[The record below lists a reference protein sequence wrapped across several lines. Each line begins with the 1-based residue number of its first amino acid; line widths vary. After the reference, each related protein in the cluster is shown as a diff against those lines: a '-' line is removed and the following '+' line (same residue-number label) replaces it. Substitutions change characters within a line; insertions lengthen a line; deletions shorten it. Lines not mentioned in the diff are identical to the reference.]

1 MTQLAI
7 AYVDGRYQ
15 CYATDNGIERRNVG
29 PKWVTPREAST
40 FIDSLAAI
48 PNVSP
53 LRDPVPSLEQDE
65 LTAGL
70 GADVDGSP
78 APSGAPDNGGSIPV
92 RSGASPGFWPD

>member
-7 AYVDGRYQ
+7 AYVNGRYQ

-53 LRDPVPSLEQDE
+53 LRDPVPSSGPNERVNLGG
-65 LTAGL
+65 LTAGSS
-70 GADVDGSP
+70 VQ
-78 APSGAPDNGGSIPV
+78 
-92 RSGASPGFWPD
+92 SGASAPSTTAGFWPTPVEPGG